1 MAFDRDNQIQTVS
14 LKPLTRDDLDQHI
27 QNVASEVASDAVVN
41 RAAEAASDET
51 LKPRW
56 IRPADLV
63 RRMRPYIVYN

>member
-14 LKPLTRDDLDQHI
+14 LKPLTRDDLDQRI
-27 QNVASEVASDAVVN
+27 QRVASEVASDAVVN
-41 RAAEAASDET
+41 RAVEAASDET

>member
-1 MAFDRDNQIQTVS
+1 MASDRDNSIGTAS
-14 LKPLTRDDLDQHI
+14 LKLLTRNDLDQHI
-27 QNVASEVASDAVVN
+27 QQVASEVASDAVVDL
-41 RAAEAASDET
+41 AAEAASDEA

>member
-1 MAFDRDNQIQTVS
+1 MAFDRDNQIQTVP
-14 LKPLTRDDLDQHI
+14 LKPLTRDDLDQRI
-27 QNVASEVASDAVVN
+27 QHVASEVASDAVVN
-41 RAAEAASDET
+41 RAVEAASDET

>member
-1 MAFDRDNQIQTVS
+1 MASDRDSSAPTAS

-27 QNVASEVASDAVVN
+27 QHVASTVACDAVVDL
-41 RAAEAASDET
+41 AAEAASDET

>member
-1 MAFDRDNQIQTVS
+1 MASDRDNSIGTAS
-14 LKPLTRDDLDQHI
+14 LKPLTRNDLDQHI
-27 QNVASEVASDAVVN
+27 QQVASEVASDAVVDL
-41 RAAEAASDET
+41 AADAASDEA

>member
-1 MAFDRDNQIQTVS
+1 MAIDRDDRIRTVG
-14 LKPLTRDDLDQHI
+14 LKPLTRNDLNQRI
-27 QNVASEVASDAVVN
+27 QRVASQVACDSKVDV
-41 RAAEAASDET
+41 RAEAESDES

>member
-1 MAFDRDNQIQTVS
+1 MASDRDNSIGTAS
-14 LKPLTRDDLDQHI
+14 PKPLTRNDLDQHI
-27 QNVASEVASDAVVN
+27 QQVASEVASDAVVDL
-41 RAAEAASDET
+41 AAEAASDES

>member
-1 MAFDRDNQIQTVS
+1 MAFDPDNQIQTVS

>member
-1 MAFDRDNQIQTVS
+1 MAIDRDDRIRTAS

-27 QNVASEVASDAVVN
+27 QHVASHVASAATIDLV
-41 RAAEAASDET
+41 AEASSEET

-56 IRPADLV
+56 IRAADLV